1 MYFFKSIS
9 NSIFCPKTGGRKMSP
24 PVFMKIKKEDSGNY
38 AGQPHL
44 DAEEDDGA
52 ANPGN
57 H

>member
-1 MYFFKSIS
+1 
-9 NSIFCPKTGGRKMSP
+9 MSP